1 MAIFR
6 AGPWDRTAF
15 PARSVGD
22 ELDRVDRLPIILEDR
37 ASYRDLSAVS
47 SAQLQLD
54 EDGAHAGSHKSGA
67 RKFPAVPLR
76 TVAQCTSLSSWECS
90 EWAQSAHSDDFCV
103 SRRNMQRG
111 ADKLQARRFKKKHA
125 SQAAEAIGWAG
136 RKRLVAADRAQR
148 PPGKAGGAEPVQHLF
163 TYIFS
168 DRIQTSAR
176 RLIRSDLS
184 DGVGRIP
191 DQIDILDY
199 SFRGASR
206 HWPSSGPTVLG
217 RSSEKSK

>member
-47 SAQLQLD
+47 SAHLQLD

-76 TVAQCTSLSSWECS
+76 TAAQCTSLSSWECS
-90 EWAQSAHSDDFCV
+90 EWAQSARSDDFCV
-103 SRRNMQRG
+103 RRRNMQRG

-148 PPGKAGGAEPVQHLF
+148 PPGKAGGANQCS
-163 TYIFS
+163 TYLHIFFQ
-168 DRIQTSAR
+168 IGFR
-176 RLIRSDLS
+176 RL
-184 DGVGRIP
+184 P
-191 DQIDILDY
+191 D
-199 SFRGASR
+199 
-206 HWPSSGPTVLG
+206 V
-217 RSSEKSK
+217 

>member
-15 PARSVGD
+15 PARSVAVGD

-76 TVAQCTSLSSWECS
+76 TAAQCTSLSSWE
-90 EWAQSAHSDDFCV
+90 
-103 SRRNMQRG
+103 
-111 ADKLQARRFKKKHA
+111 
-125 SQAAEAIGWAG
+125 
-136 RKRLVAADRAQR
+136 R
-148 PPGKAGGAEPVQHLF
+148 PL
-163 TYIFS
+163 
-168 DRIQTSAR
+168 
-176 RLIRSDLS
+176 
-184 DGVGRIP
+184 
-191 DQIDILDY
+191 
-199 SFRGASR
+199 
-206 HWPSSGPTVLG
+206 
-217 RSSEKSK
+217 

>member
-76 TVAQCTSLSSWECS
+76 TAAQCTLLSS
-90 EWAQSAHSDDFCV
+90 
-103 SRRNMQRG
+103 
-111 ADKLQARRFKKKHA
+111 KLGVFR
-125 SQAAEAIGWAG
+125 
-136 RKRLVAADRAQR
+136 V
-148 PPGKAGGAEPVQHLF
+148 GAERPL
-163 TYIFS
+163 
-168 DRIQTSAR
+168 
-176 RLIRSDLS
+176 
-184 DGVGRIP
+184 
-191 DQIDILDY
+191 
-199 SFRGASR
+199 
-206 HWPSSGPTVLG
+206 
-217 RSSEKSK
+217 

>member
-1 MAIFR
+1 M
-6 AGPWDRTAF
+6 
-15 PARSVGD
+15 
-22 ELDRVDRLPIILEDR
+22 
-37 ASYRDLSAVS
+37 S

-76 TVAQCTSLSSWECS
+76 TAAQCTSLSSWECS

-148 PPGKAGGAEPVQHLF
+148 PPGKAGRPTSAALI
-163 TYIFS
+163 YIYFFRS
-168 DRIQTSAR
+168 DSDVCQTS
-176 RLIRSDLS
+176 DP
-184 DGVGRIP
+184 V
-191 DQIDILDY
+191 
-199 SFRGASR
+199 
-206 HWPSSGPTVLG
+206 
-217 RSSEKSK
+217 